1 MLIPSWLSIK
11 QGWLRS
17 VSRLL
22 LILYMKGA
30 LGAPQGPLNTS
41 NWKHMGD
48 CSQAQRASDMSYA

>member
-1 MLIPSWLSIK
+1 
-11 QGWLRS
+11 
-17 VSRLL
+17 
-22 LILYMKGA
+22 MKGA